1 MSNYWLRRKDFSR
14 RQVLRGAAAGSIG
27 LAGLSIVGCGD
38 DSSTS
43 TPAAST
49 SPTAA
54 TTTAPTGTST
64 PASAANA
71 TAFETPSFTPAPNAG
86 GTLVWGMESDI
97 DPLDPTTQLTW
108 IVWRINYQI
117 YESLVTRNL
126 LTDELNPT
134 IVPRLAKTWEQPDEL
149 TYIFRLQEGVK
160 FHDGADFNAEAV
172 KFNYLR
178 GTDETH
184 PNYFAA
190 ADTTGLRYIY
200 QFTERVDTPDPMT
213 VTFVNNRPFFD
224 FLEIQS
230 AFQFPGLIS
239 PKAIQEFGSEAIG
252 KQHPI
257 GTGPYRVK
265 EQAAGERY
273 VLEKNPDYW
282 GMPGNLQEI
291 IFRPIPDNQ
300 ARVTALQ
307 TNEVDLIFVPPVDSL
322 EQLTS
327 SGYNV
332 LQGPTPHVWYMYL
345 NLHKDSQMMN
355 DIRVRKALQMAFDKE
370 GISNTLMKGTVIPA
384 HQHHTPGAPAYDPNY
399 KLYNYDPAEAR
410 KLLTAAGFEN
420 GFETSWQFPS
430 GGSGNLEPVAI
441 AEWMQADLKEL
452 GINITTTF
460 TEWITYLSNTFG
472 PYPNDPNQS
481 AWSMSWGMSQ
491 NYYVNILAHSQWL
504 APDWPNFWWVNKD
517 FDAICDKAQVEP
529 DPLLRN
535 QLYRDANNKIMEEA
549 VLIPIVHDLAPIAMS
564 TKVQGFIHAAE
575 EAYDLRPVWLQA

>member
-1 MSNYWLRRKDFSR
+1 MSEYWLRRKGFNR

-43 TPAAST
+43 TPAAPT

-97 DPLDPTTQLTW
+97 DPLDR
-108 IVWRINYQI
+108 IVWRLNYQI

-200 QFTERVDTPDPMT
+200 QFTERVDTPDPLT
-213 VTFVNNRPFFD
+213 VTYVNNRPFFD

-239 PKAIQEFGSEAIG
+239 PKAIEEFGSEAIG

-291 IFRPIPDNQ
+291 MN
-300 ARVTALQ
+300 RVLAAERLS
-307 TNEVDLIFVPPVDSL
+307 EA
-322 EQLTS
+322 QL
-327 SGYNV
+327 V
-332 LQGPTPHVWYMYL
+332 
-345 NLHKDSQMMN
+345 
-355 DIRVRKALQMAFDKE
+355 
-370 GISNTLMKGTVIPA
+370 
-384 HQHHTPGAPAYDPNY
+384 
-399 KLYNYDPAEAR
+399 EAR
-410 KLLTAAGFEN
+410 T
-420 GFETSWQFPS
+420 Q
-430 GGSGNLEPVAI
+430 
-441 AEWMQADLKEL
+441 AEVQR
-452 GINITTTF
+452 IN
-460 TEWITYLSNTFG
+460 
-472 PYPNDPNQS
+472 
-481 AWSMSWGMSQ
+481 
-491 NYYVNILAHSQWL
+491 
-504 APDWPNFWWVNKD
+504 
-517 FDAICDKAQVEP
+517 AQVEADARRQQAQLDAETQRTAAQAEAEALRIKTDSEVAALQAQAAGAAVYSAHP
-529 DPLLRN
+529 ALLRLRELETLRELSRTATAR
-535 QLYRDANNKIMEEA
+535 LYI
-549 VLIPIVHDLAPIAMS
+549 
-564 TKVQGFIHAAE
+564 GFEKYARTPGDE
-575 EAYDLRPVWLQA
+575 DGQE